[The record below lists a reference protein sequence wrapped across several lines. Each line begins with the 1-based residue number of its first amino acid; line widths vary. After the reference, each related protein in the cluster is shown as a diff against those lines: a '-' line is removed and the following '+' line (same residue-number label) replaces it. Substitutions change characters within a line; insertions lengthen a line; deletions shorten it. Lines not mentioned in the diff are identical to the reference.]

1 MVWLP
6 PGAPIHVL
14 GMDIGYGVTS
24 QSVWQAIAK
33 KMHARLAAWGRVR
46 LSLHARVMVL
56 KTMAYSTVWYLGS
69 LWDCPDDIVNLLQQ
83 ISRYYFWKGRMP
95 IGIVPGEN
103 KTDYTCAQGVA
114 AIWLAHDKTDGGV
127 GFWEVRHQLDAMRAQ
142 WVQRMLKPAGPNEA
156 LWRVL
161 PLYWAGEA
169 LGVTTAADCIL
180 VADKPIETSP
190 MVVPAEGRLVPPQW
204 RATFRSFGRVANSL
218 DASTEPATAADV
230 LAQPLFHNVR
240 LPAGNGQPLAT
251 SWTECVKGRWQ
262 SWAAA
267 GIERVEDLYAIDGA
281 QCTLRTLE
289 ELQTRADIHAEMAGL
304 PGATVGSV
312 IAVRPE
318 RHADDDTTAPGY
330 SLPLWLAKVMTAVNA
345 HGCKIQWYE
354 GDYTAGRVELGDVGR
369 AWKGSLV
376 VVVRHTAPTNNTL
389 ALTASERGRIARA
402 VELPPRHRYPKA
414 RLTQTDLNALIQAL
428 CKARWTH
435 FLAAAL
441 PKPAAGDWFVD
452 GTTATNALPMTVYV
466 LIAGQAGEYAMVKWT
481 QRGAGYVANE
491 RSTRRRT
498 TTMTPIVMI
507 DSSTN
512 ERMTGSWSKTS
523 GSALR
528 VLGFGGCRLQMAKV
542 YANYKVSDGRQRLQ
556 GGEPGTVI
564 QPIRATAT
572 AFGLTEVDAR
582 QAIATAETGHW
593 KPAVKNY
600 WWRNIAGANGRPYGD
615 TVRPCECCMQNDMA
629 VTEWTVRHVM
639 ADCPSWHMLWKWCQ
653 TACRSTKAA
662 VPSTVT
668 RPEWL
673 LFGAGITPGT
683 QKAQTATAIWGAA
696 LHAMQLLT
704 YRLREEG
711 ETFTPATAVLVA
723 QRRLI
728 QAATADYWWVENQ
741 TEWLRGGGT
750 TASPTRVA
758 TRTAWDR
765 KWSGLMKRAPHT
777 AAGHEAAEGGALS
790 ERWSV
795 TQAAASA

>member
-1 MVWLP
+1 
-6 PGAPIHVL
+6 
-14 GMDIGYGVTS
+14 
-24 QSVWQAIAK
+24 
-33 KMHARLAAWGRVR
+33 
-46 LSLHARVMVL
+46 
-56 KTMAYSTVWYLGS
+56 
-69 LWDCPDDIVNLLQQ
+69 
-83 ISRYYFWKGRMP
+83 
-95 IGIVPGEN
+95 
-103 KTDYTCAQGVA
+103 
-114 AIWLAHDKTDGGV
+114 
-127 GFWEVRHQLDAMRAQ
+127 
-142 WVQRMLKPAGPNEA
+142 
-156 LWRVL
+156 
-161 PLYWAGEA
+161 
-169 LGVTTAADCIL
+169 
-180 VADKPIETSP
+180 
-190 MVVPAEGRLVPPQW
+190 
-204 RATFRSFGRVANSL
+204 
-218 DASTEPATAADV
+218 
-230 LAQPLFHNVR
+230 
-240 LPAGNGQPLAT
+240 
-251 SWTECVKGRWQ
+251 
-262 SWAAA
+262 
-267 GIERVEDLYAIDGA
+267 
-281 QCTLRTLE
+281 
-289 ELQTRADIHAEMAGL
+289 
-304 PGATVGSV
+304 
-312 IAVRPE
+312 
-318 RHADDDTTAPGY
+318 
-330 SLPLWLAKVMTAVNA
+330 
-345 HGCKIQWYE
+345 
-354 GDYTAGRVELGDVGR
+354 
-369 AWKGSLV
+369 
-376 VVVRHTAPTNNTL
+376 
-389 ALTASERGRIARA
+389 
-402 VELPPRHRYPKA
+402 
-414 RLTQTDLNALIQAL
+414 
-428 CKARWTH
+428 
-435 FLAAAL
+435 
-441 PKPAAGDWFVD
+441 
-452 GTTATNALPMTVYV
+452 
-466 LIAGQAGEYAMVKWT
+466 
-481 QRGAGYVANE
+481 
-491 RSTRRRT
+491 
-498 TTMTPIVMI
+498 MTPIVMI
-507 DSSTN
+507 NSRTN

-582 QAIATAETGHW
+582 QAITTAETGHW